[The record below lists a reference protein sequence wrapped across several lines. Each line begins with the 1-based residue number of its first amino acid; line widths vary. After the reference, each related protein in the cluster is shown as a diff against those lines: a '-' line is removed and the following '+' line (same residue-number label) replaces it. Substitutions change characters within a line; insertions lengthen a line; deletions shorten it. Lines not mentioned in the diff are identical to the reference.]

1 MVVATINERT
11 GANAA
16 PTAPNSRPTGPPAVV
31 VSVPDPSG
39 VTTHTSVTSFM
50 LNEGAIAR
58 VTAKVKG
65 TVRVVNTR
73 GMATV
78 PLTVR
83 VAEPGAKLMLGGG
96 AVIVMEGL
104 VESTVPTA
112 GRAALRVATVMA
124 GGRGGTR
131 NGLCPSGACAWCA
144 GMCV

>member
-1 MVVATINERT
+1 MLLATINDRT

-16 PTAPNSRPTGPPAVV
+16 PTDPNSRPTGPPAVV

-39 VTTHTSVTSFM
+39 VTTRASVTSFM
-50 LNEGAIAR
+50 LNEGAMAR

-65 TVRVVNTR
+65 TVSVVTRR

-104 VESTVPTA
+104 VESAVPAA
-112 GRAALRVATVMA
+112 GRAALRVPTVMA
-124 GGRGGTR
+124 GGGG
-131 NGLCPSGACAWCA
+131 GARI
-144 GMCV
+144 

>member
-1 MVVATINERT
+1 MVLATINDRT

-16 PTAPNSRPTGPPAVV
+16 PADPNSRPTGPPVVV

-50 LNEGAIAR
+50 LNEGAMAR

-65 TVRVVNTR
+65 TVSVVTRR

-96 AVIVMEGL
+96 AVNVMEG
-104 VESTVPTA
+104 VVDSPA
-112 GRAALRVATVMA
+112 HSNGRRAV
-124 GGRGGTR
+124 
-131 NGLCPSGACAWCA
+131 SG
-144 GMCV
+144 